1 VHRSWPA
8 IAFAA
13 SLGANAGEPVPLGRD
28 AAPPPAIGEARQVAA
43 AGLVTLPTEIA
54 SNVFFARVTVNGA
67 GPFWFTIDT
76 GATLTVIDPAAATR
90 AKLTVQSAGRR
101 SNVGVAAGETMVST
115 TTGATIEVAGFAPFS
130 PSLLYVIDVQANARL
145 LGHQIDGV
153 LGTDFLSR
161 HVIQFDYATQRVT
174 LSTAPSADTTGRT
187 RTVPFTIDGNVLIAP
202 ATLTLPDQQRL
213 TARLLIDTGSNGGL
227 TLTSPFVRDHQLPQR
242 FPSRQINLAVGVNGT
257 VTSPVIVLPS
267 IAFGDAAMP
276 SVNAALSQATTGLD
290 ASDDF
295 DGLIGAELLRRFT
308 LTIDYPRRLL
318 ILSPLRP

>member
-1 VHRSWPA
+1 MV
-8 IAFAA
+8 
-13 SLGANAGEPVPLGRD
+13 
-28 AAPPPAIGEARQVAA
+28 VA
-43 AGLVTLPTEIA
+43 TEIA

-67 GPFWFTIDT
+67 GPFWFTVDT

-90 AKLTVQSAGRR
+90 AKLAVRDAGRR
-101 SNVGVAAGETMVST
+101 SNVGVAAGETMLST

-130 PSLLYVIDVQANARL
+130 PRLLYVIDVQANATL

-174 LSTAPSADTTGRT
+174 LLAGPLAADTTARM

-213 TARLLIDTGSNGGL
+213 TARLLIDSGSNGGL
-227 TLTSPFVRDHQLPQR
+227 TLTSPFVRRNRLTER
-242 FPSRQINLAVGVNGT
+242 FPSRQMNLAVGVNGT
-257 VTSPVIVLPS
+257 VTSPVVVLPS
-267 IAFGDAAMP
+267 IAFGEAAMP
-276 SVNAALSQATTGLD
+276 TVDAALSHAATGLD
-290 ASDDF
+290 ASEDF

-318 ILSPLRP
+318 ILSPPRP

>member
-1 VHRSWPA
+1 VHRLLAAIVLALAAQQARPA
-8 IAFAA
+8 PTQTAAPASSSAPAA
-13 SLGANAGEPVPLGRD
+13 SPMV
-28 AAPPPAIGEARQVAA
+28 VA
-43 AGLVTLPTEIA
+43 VEIA
-54 SNVFFARVTVNGA
+54 SNVFFAHVTVNGA
-67 GPFWFTIDT
+67 GPFWFTVDT
-76 GATLTVIDPAAATR
+76 GATLTVIDPAAAAR
-90 AKLTVQSAGRR
+90 AKLTVRSAGRR

-161 HVIQFDYATQRVT
+161 HVIQFDYATPRVT
-174 LSTAPSADTTGRT
+174 LSAAPSVDTMGRT

-202 ATLTLPDQQRL
+202 AILTLPDQQRL

-227 TLTSPFVRDHQLPQR
+227 TLTSPFVRDHQLTQR
-242 FPSRQINLAVGVNGT
+242 FPSRQMNLAVGVNGT

-267 IAFGDAAMP
+267 IAFGDAAIP

-290 ASDDF
+290 ASEDF

-318 ILSPLRP
+318 VLSPPRP